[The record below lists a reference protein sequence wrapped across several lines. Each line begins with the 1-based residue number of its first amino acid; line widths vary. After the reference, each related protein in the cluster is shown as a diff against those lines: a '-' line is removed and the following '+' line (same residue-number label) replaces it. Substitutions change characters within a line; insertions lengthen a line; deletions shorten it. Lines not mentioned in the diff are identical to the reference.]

1 MKDNWQPFQLP
12 DGSYSD
18 PTRPWSHQDLVNYLP
33 MQAEMAG
40 SRSGHLLR
48 TAPGL
53 KLIATLGAGP
63 IRGIRDVE
71 GTRFIVSGTTLY
83 RLNADGTNDEL
94 GTIPGTGLVSMTH
107 NQVAG
112 GNQLLVGNGPSAYI
126 YDTRDDSLRNPTQPV
141 DPDQEPEPA
150 PGGGSP
156 STDLGPNGGYP
167 DDNEPAIPLPTV
179 FGTNLIP
186 GGDFADPGDLDDW
199 DNPDGTALTGW
210 TIVSGAAHYAGT
222 GESKAL
228 YFPARYRMSPHP
240 FPRYTVTVTG
250 DLKCSAGATVAIGM
264 MTGYSSANDL
274 PLVLNTSPPTEYLVS
289 TPVSYTFAYKVE
301 DAQVSVKNQ
310 WVIPNAT
317 PVMYVYDDSGAPV
330 TADFD
335 NLTVEIAEVA
345 TPVTTQTLNN
355 LDFASGLTG
364 WTIYPRG
371 AGTLTPTVSG
381 GALIL
386 DTTTANAKYCWVAND
401 DPIDLADEINKY
413 MHFTAEAWCN
423 DPSLENG
430 ATFAGVALGLVNRS
444 PEGVYTWPA
453 NIGAYERGDW
463 TAREAW
469 KRQVLQ
475 TSDIAAGWTTH
486 LAVGLRCKAGY
497 AVKVR
502 NLGVEVTD
510 SAVTT

>member
-40 SRSGHLLR
+40 TRSGVLLR

-53 KLIATLGAGP
+53 KLIATLGTGP

-83 RLNADGTNDEL
+83 RLNADGTSDEL
-94 GTIPGTGLVSMTH
+94 GTVPGTGLVTMTH

-112 GNQLLVGNGPSAYI
+112 GNQLVVGNGSSAYI
-126 YDTRDDSLRNPTQPV
+126 YDTRDDSLRNPTEPV
-141 DPDQEPEPA
+141 DPDEEPAPA
-150 PGGGSP
+150 PGGGTP
-156 STDLGPNGGYP
+156 STELGPNGGYA

-222 GESKAL
+222 GPSKAV

-274 PLVLNTSPPTEYLVS
+274 PLVLNTSPPTEYLAS
-289 TPVSYTFAYKVE
+289 TPVSYTWDYKIQ
-301 DAQVSVKNQ
+301 DAQVTVKNQ
-310 WVIPNAT
+310 WVYPNAA
-317 PVMYVYDDSGAPV
+317 PVMYVYDESGAPV

-335 NLTVEIAEVA
+335 NITMEIDEVV
-345 TPVTTQTLNN
+345 TPVTSQPLTN

-364 WTIYPRG
+364 WTVWP
-371 AGTLTPTVSG
+371 AGVGTVQPTVSG
-381 GALIL
+381 GVLTL
-386 DTTTANAKYCWVAND
+386 NTTTATAKFCLVAND
-401 DPIDLADEINKY
+401 GPIDLADELDKY
-413 MHFTAEAWCN
+413 IHIEGEAWCN
-423 DPSLENG
+423 DPSTE
-430 ATFAGVALGLVNRS
+430 AGVPYGGVSFGIVYRS
-444 PEGVYTWPA
+444 PDGVYSWPG
-453 NIGAYERGDW
+453 NVQAYERGDW
-463 TAREAW
+463 TAREVW
-469 KRQVLQ
+469 KRQAQPTANL
-475 TSDIAAGWTTH
+475 DAGWTVH
-486 LAVGLRCKAGY
+486 LVVGLRCKAGY
-497 AVKVR
+497 ASKVR
-502 NLGVEVTD
+502 SLACEVTD